1 VADLFTLEQLAS
13 YMQESLAASTAT
25 VARRVA
31 YGWLSDATGLTT
43 WPDPVPDTLF
53 SWAIELA
60 AIAHRNPDGALSEQ
74 TDDHRVQWDRQR
86 RADILEVA
94 KSAYPSPGPATAGPQ
109 YSFPTP
115 DWSWGPVAT
124 TTQQEA

>member
-1 VADLFTLEQLAS
+1 MADLFTLEQLAS
-13 YMQESLAASTAT
+13 FVKEDLDASSAT

-43 WPDPVPDTLF
+43 WPDPAPDTLF

-60 AIAHRNPDGALSEQ
+60 AIAHRNPDGALSEE
-74 TDDHRVQWDRQR
+74 TDDHRVQYDRQR
-86 RADILEVA
+86 RAQILEA
-94 KSAYPSPGPATAGPQ
+94 AGAAYPSPAPNTAGPQ

-124 TTQQEA
+124 TTQSEA